1 MARARGPAE
10 RARVASPL
18 VKLSSREPTQ
28 STGRRSRRT
37 VGTRSSRP
45 FWSCSAERVT
55 TVATSSGCRA
65 AAITTARAPRPAP
78 TSATRRAPSRRA
90 QRAAAATAASGV
102 PLAYSNM
109 TLRAP
114 RRASPRASGS
124 HGHGPVPPSLAK
136 TTAVVPRPSSA
147 AFNASPLNGI
157 RAIRNPAGARGQ
169 ASTPRTSA
177 SAVTG
182 GSDGRRSDP
191 SPDPQPPPTTASATP
206 PNTGR
211 AARAYAHVRGHPDHG
226 VRR

>member
-1 MARARGPAE
+1 MPRRGDHDRARPAARAHQRDPPGALA
-10 RARVASPL
+10 AR
-18 VKLSSREPTQ
+18 
-28 STGRRSRRT
+28 
-37 VGTRSSRP
+37 
-45 FWSCSAERVT
+45 
-55 TVATSSGCRA
+55 
-65 AAITTARAPRPAP
+65 P
-78 TSATRRAPSRRA
+78 TSGGSNRGLRR
-90 QRAAAATAASGV
+90 